1 MSAHKD
7 RFFDRIS
14 LLARDANRDRF
25 GILNDLSA
33 FRVTSETDPLPIV
46 QSDHAILEELCLRRA
61 IEIDKASP
69 NGIAISWSGGVDSS
83 SVISSFLLAGVSAEK
98 LVVLYTQD
106 SVKEAPNLFRA
117 FKSKGIRF
125 IEKPM
130 SEFISIYDTLDV
142 DSIVFGWGAD
152 HLYHFFKL
160 YKDREEALKP

>member
-1 MSAHKD
+1 M
-7 RFFDRIS
+7 
-14 LLARDANRDRF
+14 
-25 GILNDLSA
+25 SA

-46 QSDHAILEELCLRRA
+46 RSDHAILEELCLRRA

-160 YKDREEALKP
+160 YKDREAALKP